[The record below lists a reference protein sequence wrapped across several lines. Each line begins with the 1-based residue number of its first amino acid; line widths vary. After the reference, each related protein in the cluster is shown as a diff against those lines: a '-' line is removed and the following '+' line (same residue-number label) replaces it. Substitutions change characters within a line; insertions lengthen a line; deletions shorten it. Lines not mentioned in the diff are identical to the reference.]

1 MKNFKKIISL
11 MSGTSIDSIDGLL
24 VKIYDDLSFE
34 IIGEHSLNY
43 PSEVREMIF
52 KTVNDN
58 VKISQLCQLNFL
70 IGQLFAQTVN
80 ELLDKTK
87 TNRNEIDFISSH
99 GQTVCHLPEKTDFCG
114 YDVAST
120 LQIGDISVIS
130 QLTKI
135 KTIGDFRTKD
145 IASGGQGA
153 PLVPF
158 ADEIL
163 FKKDKNRL
171 IQNIGGISNVTVLV
185 KDKQT
190 FAFDNGVGNM
200 LSDYFSKKLFNLP
213 YDKDGELALQG
224 RVDEKWLEYLISE
237 PYYKKQPPKT
247 TGRELYSDKYAEEIF
262 KKAPENKYDIM
273 ATIAELTSAVI
284 YNSYC
289 DFIFKENRI
298 DEVVLGGGGAFNK
311 AITSSL
317 QRKLGSIP
325 LKTHSDYNIPDKFKE
340 CLAFAYLGYYTDKN
354 QPNNL
359 PSCTGA
365 KERVVMG
372 KISY

>member
-1 MKNFKKIISL
+1 MRNFRKIISL
-11 MSGTSIDSIDGLL
+11 MSGTSIDSIDALL
-24 VKIYDDLSFE
+24 VKIFDDLSFE
-34 IIGEHSLNY
+34 IIDGFSLDY
-43 PSEVREMIF
+43 PKKVREELF
-52 KTVNDN
+52 RAVNND
-58 VKISQLCQLNFL
+58 VKISELSQLNFL
-70 IGQLFAQTVN
+70 IGELFSKAVN
-80 ELLDKTK
+80 GLLEKTK
-87 TNRNEIDFISSH
+87 TERSEIDFISSH

-114 YDVAST
+114 FNISST

-145 IASGGQGA
+145 MAAGGQGA

-163 FKKDKNRL
+163 FEKDKNRL
-171 IQNIGGISNVTVLV
+171 IQNIGGISNVTVLS
-185 KDKQT
+185 KDKET
-190 FAFDNGVGNM
+190 FAFDNGAGNM
-200 LSDYFSKKLFNLP
+200 LSDYFAKKLFNQP
-213 YDKDGELALQG
+213 YDKDGALALQG
-224 RVDEKWLEYLISE
+224 KVDEKWLEYLLSE

-247 TGRELYSDKYAEEIF
+247 TGRELFSDKYAEEIF

-273 ATIAELTSAVI
+273 ATIAELTAQTI

-289 DFIFKENRI
+289 DFIFKENSI
-298 DEVVLGGGGAFNK
+298 DEVILGGGGAFNK
-311 AITSSL
+311 AITTSL
-317 QRKLGSIP
+317 QKKLGNIP
-325 LKTHSDYNIPDKFKE
+325 LKTHADYNIPDKFKE
-340 CLAFAYLGYYTDKN
+340 CLAFAYLGYYTDIN
-354 QPNNL
+354 HPNNL